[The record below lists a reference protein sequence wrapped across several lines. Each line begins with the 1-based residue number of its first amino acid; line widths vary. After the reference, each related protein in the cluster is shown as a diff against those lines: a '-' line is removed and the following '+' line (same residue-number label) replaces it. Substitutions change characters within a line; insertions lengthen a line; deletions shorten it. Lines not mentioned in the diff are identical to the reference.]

1 MRRIQRRG
9 LTHFRFLISDFGLQS
24 QVANLKSKIL
34 VVLIA
39 LAVSCTAVASDI
51 PDDMGTNEA
60 AFLKIDAAT
69 RPTAMG
75 GAFVGV
81 ANDVNSVF
89 WNPAGLTQME
99 KRELTAMYNS
109 WFAGIH
115 HSSGAYSQPLG
126 KNAAFGASLI
136 YLQSEI
142 ERRIDD
148 TEDPDSIFNAYSL
161 AVGLSGSYALIPKMF
176 SLGGTVKAISQNL
189 DVDESTGAAA
199 DMGCLLNMTNLSLG
213 GSVQNIKLHTS
224 VEDGSLPLGIRLG
237 GSYQF
242 SKDSIIAGEFSK
254 LGAGDPS
261 YHIGLEKWLR
271 DILAIRVGYCI
282 GTGDN
287 PKEGLSAGLGLRA
300 YGTKPLEAL
309 SFQFDYAYVPDRDGL
324 GDTHRV
330 SVITR
335 F

>member
-1 MRRIQRRG
+1 MRKTKRRG
-9 LTHFRFLISDFGLQS
+9 LYSFMI
-24 QVANLKSKIL
+24 
-34 VVLIA
+34 
-39 LAVSCTAVASDI
+39 AVSAVLAISFTSVAAI

-99 KRELTAMYNS
+99 KREFSAMYNV
-109 WFAGIH
+109 WLAEIKYT
-115 HSSGAYSQPLG
+115 SGAYSQPVG
-126 KNAAFGASLI
+126 KNAAVGISVI

-142 ERRIDD
+142 ERRTDD
-148 TEDPDSIFNAYSL
+148 TEAPDSLFNAYSY
-161 AVGLSGSYALIPKMF
+161 AAGLSGSYDLIPEIF
-176 SLGGTVKAISQNL
+176 SLGATVKAFGENF
-189 DVDESTGAAA
+189 DVADSNGSAA
-199 DMGCLLNMTNLSLG
+199 DLGCLISMGTLSLG
-213 GSVQNIKLHTS
+213 ASVQNIKITSS
-224 VEDGSLPLGIRLG
+224 VEEASLPVSVRG
-237 GSYQF
+237 GVGYQF
-242 SKDSIIAGEFSK
+242 SKGSVIAAEFSK

-271 DILAIRVGYCI
+271 EILALRVGYCI
-282 GTGDN
+282 DDNDN
-287 PKEGLSAGLGLRA
+287 PKDGLSVGLGLRA
-300 YGTKPLEAL
+300 YGTKPLEAM
-309 SFQFDYAYVPDRDGL
+309 SFQLDYAYIPDGDGI

-330 SVITR
+330 SMMVR